1 MKYLKIILI
10 AEIMLAILT
19 LGGLLGIIT
28 LKNKTEE
35 TINNLY
41 IELDNEKE
49 KVDIL
54 IQENN
59 VLEELLEEEEWIKE
73 QQDILNISV
82 TSVV

>member
-10 AEIMLAILT
+10 AEIILVLLV

-54 IQENN
+54 TQEKNMLNRIINN
-59 VLEELLEEEEWIKE
+59 TE
-73 QQDILNISV
+73 DN
-82 TSVV
+82 

>member
-1 MKYLKIILI
+1 
-10 AEIMLAILT
+10 MLAILT

-41 IELDNEKE
+41 IELDSEKE

-54 IQENN
+54 TQENN
-59 VLEELLEEEEWIKE
+59 KLET
-73 QQDILNISV
+73 ILNNYTIEERRI
-82 TSVV
+82 

>member
-10 AEIMLAILT
+10 AEIILAILT

-49 KVDIL
+49 KVDML

-59 VLEELLEEEEWIKE
+59 VLNRIINNTE
-73 QQDILNISV
+73 DN
-82 TSVV
+82 

>member
-35 TINNLY
+35 TIKNLY

-49 KVDIL
+49 KVDML

-59 VLEELLEEEEWIKE
+59 VLNRIINNTE
-73 QQDILNISV
+73 DN
-82 TSVV
+82 